1 MLGPFS
7 PGLLRPLAL
16 TVCALSLAGCSAT
29 RPLDLPLPTDARVVD
44 LLGDYTSF
52 HKSPTNR
59 YAIVLHGQVFS
70 APRDKPFRIST
81 TEDVKREG
89 TPIPDA
95 FIDSDVDQ
103 ITRLL
108 VSKGYDVYRAD
119 MGEVTPADVQT
130 VLESVGMVSDSETHT
145 FFAYSG
151 EGDQRGLRTRSM
163 IVMEGRHLVPPD
175 ATIAPD
181 ALLAKLATIK
191 GSKALLVN
199 ACESG
204 VFAESAR
211 KNPDFEGVVI
221 AACAQGYA
229 TTPHE
234 PTGTSAIYAA
244 FLGLYSEDPK
254 AVRNLGTVRIEKAGG
269 TWTNLAHKWSD
280 FWSGGGLP
288 ISYDPVVY
296 SNGDFLF

>member
-1 MLGPFS
+1 VLQTS
-7 PGLLRPLAL
+7 PSRWLLTAALAL
-16 TVCALSLAGCSAT
+16 GSLGATGCAASP
-29 RPLDLPLPTDARVVD
+29 PLDLPLPKDARVVE

-59 YAIVLHGQVFS
+59 YAIVLRGQVFA
-70 APRDKPFRIST
+70 APKGPFRIST
-81 TEDVKREG
+81 TEDVRREG

-95 FIDSDVDQ
+95 YVESDIDQ

-119 MGEVTPADVQT
+119 MGEVSPSDVAK
-130 VLESVGMVSDSETHT
+130 LIEDIGMVADAGTRT

-151 EGDQRGLRTRSM
+151 EGDRHGLRTRSM
-163 IVMEGRHLVPPD
+163 IVEGNRHLVPPD
-175 ATIAPD
+175 ATIVPD
-181 ALLAKLATIK
+181 ALMEKLAIVK
-191 GSKALLVN
+191 GTKALLVN

-204 VFAESAR
+204 IFADAAR
-211 KNPDFEGVVI
+211 KDPDFQGVVV

-229 TTPHE
+229 TTPYE
-234 PTGTSAIYAA
+234 PAGTSSIYAS
-244 FLGLYSEDPK
+244 FLRLYSDDPTV
-254 AVRNLGTVRIEKAGG
+254 VRNLSTARIEKAGG
-269 TWTNLAHKWSD
+269 TWTNLAHRWSD

-288 ISYDPVVY
+288 ISYDPVVF

>member
-1 MLGPFS
+1 
-7 PGLLRPLAL
+7 
-16 TVCALSLAGCSAT
+16 
-29 RPLDLPLPTDARVVD
+29 
-44 LLGDYTSF
+44 
-52 HKSPTNR
+52 
-59 YAIVLHGQVFS
+59 
-70 APRDKPFRIST
+70 
-81 TEDVKREG
+81 
-89 TPIPDA
+89 
-95 FIDSDVDQ
+95 VDQ

-119 MGEVTPADVQT
+119 MGEVTPVDVEK
-130 VLESVGMVSDSETHT
+130 LIENIGMVSDAGTHT

-151 EGDQRGLRTRSM
+151 EGDQKGLRTRSM

-175 ATIAPD
+175 ATISPD
-181 ALLAKLATIK
+181 ALIAKLATIK
-191 GSKALLVN
+191 GAKALLVN

-204 VFAESAR
+204 VFAEAAR

-221 AACAQGYA
+221 AACAPGYA

-244 FLGLYSEDPK
+244 FLRLYSEDTK
-254 AVRNLGTVRIEKAGG
+254 TVRNLGTVRIEKAGG